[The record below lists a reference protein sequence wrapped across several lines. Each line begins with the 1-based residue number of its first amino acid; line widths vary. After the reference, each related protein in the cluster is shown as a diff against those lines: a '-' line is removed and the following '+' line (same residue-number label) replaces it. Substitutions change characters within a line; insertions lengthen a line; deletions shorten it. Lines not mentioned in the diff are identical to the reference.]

1 MELPLIGIGTYTVK
15 PQEEINNMLGCAIR
29 GGYTMIDT
37 AEIYRNQKYIG
48 TFLKNNP
55 DIKRE
60 TIWNIK
66 K

>member
-15 PQEEINNMLGCAIR
+15 PQEEIDNMLGYAIR

-48 TFLKNNP
+48 NFLKNN
-55 DIKRE
+55 IE
-60 TIWNIK
+60 IK